1 MPMRVQLIGVF
12 YPTNLAESSLS
23 YHGLSHSSSQPRSE
37 RPFGV
42 LNQEQRFRGPLR
54 FTGKF
59 LFFAIGPGH
68 RCWDHFRPLTR
79 ISAEALRLF
88 STGLH
93 FSCLSHAIHTPLFSD
108 QSCAV
113 FLLARDTAP
122 MCGAGTAAAQSFL
135 SFWPR
140 LWHVKH

>member
-12 YPTNLAESSLS
+12 YPMNLAESSLS

-54 FTGKF
+54 FTGKL

-68 RCWDHFRPLTR
+68 V
-79 ISAEALRLF
+79 SEN
-88 STGLH
+88 
-93 FSCLSHAIHTPLFSD
+93 LSWS
-108 QSCAV
+108 QY
-113 FLLARDTAP
+113 
-122 MCGAGTAAAQSFL
+122 
-135 SFWPR
+135 
-140 LWHVKH
+140 